1 MESKSSKRIS
11 ISSCSLVERVCT
23 GRDIFKTRNEETNE
37 NKKKKKKR
45 KSNDAKNV
53 SRQNQPARRI
63 KGIKVDCATQD
74 ASISIVEVDKGVAQ
88 ANAISLPI

>member
-37 NKKKKKKR
+37 NKKKKKR